1 MEGLPL
7 NHQLRE
13 RGAYFMRAARTAPK
27 YRLFA
32 LGGGPP
38 QRPGLIRMLTEGAA
52 IEVEIWAIPPGQLG
66 SFMAGIPAPLGLGT
80 VELHDGTTCVGFIC
94 EGYAAQTAA
103 DISAYGGWRGYLARG
118 WTPPP

>member
-13 RGAYFMRAARTAPK
+13 RGAYFLRAARTAPK

-32 LGGGPP
+32 LAGGPP
-38 QRPGLIRMLTEGAA
+38 QRPGLIRVLTEGAA
-52 IEVEIWAIPPGQLG
+52 IELEIWAVPQEHLG

-80 VELHDGTTCVGFIC
+80 VELHDGTTCMGFIC
-94 EGYAAQTAA
+94 EGYAAQAGV
-103 DISAYGGWRGYLARG
+103 DISNYGGWRGYLARG
-118 WTPPP
+118 WTPPA